1 MVWNLRDPNFGRIK
15 ILRSEEN
22 GQLLHLRHVLALDAH
37 PAMALLGKNAIPV
50 VVSVGGVRSPYDR
63 STTTQN
69 PDPNIVIW
77 DLDAGSPLKVFST
90 TVANPTLKP
99 FTALRIWADGSKI
112 VTSAGLCASFQFYR
126 VVCLD
131 LVLIRAAVGKI
142 FDCGHRVLL
151 TISTI

>member
-22 GQLLHLRHVLALDAH
+22 GQLLHLRHVVALDVH
-37 PAMALLGKNAIPV
+37 PAMPLLGKNAVPV

-77 DLDAGSPLKVFST
+77 DLDAGTTLNVIST

-99 FTALRIWADGSKI
+99 VTAVKIVADGSKI
-112 VTSAGLCASFQFYR
+112 VTSAGPS
-126 VVCLD
+126 
-131 LVLIRAAVGKI
+131 
-142 FDCGHRVLL
+142 
-151 TISTI
+151 